1 MEPHR
6 GHPPLPAFEQ
16 AALNEYL
23 ASRDASRGLPGQQL
37 QGLNYSSIPGVT
49 AQAGQGGLGCGY
61 LGLDPILPSVGV
73 CAPLPYQPYA
83 PYDTSAAERQLAD
96 LFPNH
101 LDLLNVPG
109 ISQMDPYHAAFQED
123 PLFGPSVEDG
133 QEGEEKPRSKMQE
146 KNRRVSTTSYV
157 CIVRKDCIH
166 EELTAAHPTE
176 RVFGARSD
184 GADPCGAVC

>member
-1 MEPHR
+1 MELHR

-16 AALNEYL
+16 AALNEWL
-23 ASRDASRGLPGQQL
+23 GSRNSSRGLPGQQL
-37 QGLNYSSIPGVT
+37 HGLNYPSVPGLT
-49 AQAGQGGLGCGY
+49 AQAGQSGLASGY
-61 LGLDPILPSVGV
+61 VGLDSILPSVGV

-123 PLFGPSVEDG
+123 PLFGPSVEEG

-146 KNRRVSTTSYV
+146 KNRRVSMTS
-157 CIVRKDCIH
+157 
-166 EELTAAHPTE
+166 
-176 RVFGARSD
+176 
-184 GADPCGAVC
+184 